1 MNVGE
6 LSRECPSNKPRDDMS
21 VIRTDQSN
29 PLVRVLSSTSSP
41 RDV

>member
-6 LSRECPSNKPRDDMS
+6 LSRESNKPRDDMS